1 MTERKDLLDRMI
13 LLEKLIEL
21 KSNECAYYRTKV
33 HLMQMNFSKEI
44 KQEGN
49 SIPNISPT
57 KSISDSSIPFE
68 RTRKSKRRYTDHR
81 TYAQNQNSHSNELER
96 KLLSQ
101 TSAPRSAQD
110 KNIQCNE
117 KDFHLM
123 DTILKIRL
131 PHRFVKSLLARP
143 RKSLAPRLK
152 VHLSS
157 QLLNKLFQSIHSNSS
172 TGHFTIQSQF
182 GKFAACIDQKQQT
195 KAIHAKAE
203 VKMHSKDRLTIV
215 RHIAQTRSEGSDRRK
230 VLIDKNHHHPNNSS
244 KYRQKKSDFLQ
255 SSSTSDEQSSMTNLT
270 RTTETLSSTDQ
281 TSNSIRI
288 ENIEEKKRKISIKR

>member
-1 MTERKDLLDRMI
+1 MTSTERKDLLDRMI

-44 KQEGN
+44 KRVSSSDEGN
-49 SIPNISPT
+49 SIANKSPT

-68 RTRKSKRRYTDHR
+68 RTRKSKRRSQHR
-81 TYAQNQNSHSNELER
+81 TSAQNQNSHSNEFER
-96 KLLSQ
+96 KLLS
-101 TSAPRSAQD
+101 TQD

-117 KDFHLM
+117 KDLHPM
-123 DTILKIRL
+123 DIPPTILKIRL

-143 RKSLAPRLK
+143 RKSSAPRLK

-157 QLLNKLFQSIHSNSS
+157 QLLNKLFQSIHSNPS

-203 VKMHSKDRLTIV
+203 VKMHSTDRLAIV
-215 RHIAQTRSEGSDRRK
+215 RHIAQTRSEGSHRRK
-230 VLIDKNHHHPNNSS
+230 VLIDHPPNNSS
-244 KYRQKKSDFLQ
+244 KYRQKKRDFLQ
-255 SSSTSDEQSSMTNLT
+255 SSSTSKRSSMTNLS